1 MDAAPATIRSR
12 GLVFP
17 DDRRILSPK
26 HRRLLRRNLYEAKET
41 RAALRSIDAG
51 DRVLE
56 LGAGIGYMSAL
67 LMKHRAPLAYTAYE
81 ANPWLIDYIAA
92 VHAANAIEG
101 VSVHNAVLG
110 AADGEETFHL
120 RPNFLAS
127 SLSPG
132 PGDGAGGVI
141 GTARVRRRA
150 VTEAV
155 EEAAP
160 TALICDIEGGEADLL
175 ARADLSSLRV
185 AIIELHPQ
193 ITGPAGVR
201 RVFEACLGAGLGY
214 HARGSHAKVVT
225 FLRDL

>member
-1 MDAAPATIRSR
+1 MDSAVATIHSR

-17 DDRRILSPK
+17 EDRRILSPK

-41 RAALRSIDAG
+41 RAALRTIRAD

-67 LMKHRAPLAYTAYE
+67 IMKHRGPAAYTAYE
-81 ANPWLIDYIAA
+81 ANPRLIEYIAA

-101 VSVHNAVLG
+101 VTVHNAVLG
-110 AADGEETFHL
+110 AGEGEETFYL
-120 RPNFLAS
+120 RSNFLAS

-132 PGDGAGGVI
+132 PSGEAEGVI

-150 VTEAV
+150 LAGALA
-155 EEAAP
+155 EAAA

-175 ARADLSSLRV
+175 PGADLSGLRL

-193 ITGPAGVR
+193 ITGAAGMR
-201 RVFEACLGAGLGY
+201 AVFEACLGAGLCY
-214 HARGSHAKVVT
+214 HPRASHAKVVT